1 VLDAGMKSAA
11 TRWALSFS
19 MIALA
24 GAACGKAGEST
35 NQSAGA
41 GTGATAGSAATG
53 EAKPAGATVDAGFK
67 IGLLLPEN
75 KTARYESFDKP
86 IIEAKTKE
94 LCPKCEVLYQNAQ
107 QDAAKQQAQADSL
120 LSQGVSVLILDAV
133 DAKAA
138 GSIVAKA
145 AEQKVPVVAYDR
157 FAAGPVA
164 YFVTFD
170 NFKVG
175 QTQGQALL
183 DVLSKGGDPKR
194 GPIVMINGSI
204 TDPNAA
210 DYKKGAHSVLDG
222 KVEIGAE
229 FDTPDW
235 SPDKA
240 QQQMEQAMTK
250 LGAKKII
257 GVYSANDGMASGAIA
272 ALKGGGVKPVP
283 PVTGQDSELAA
294 IQRIVAGDQYMTIFK
309 PYADEAATAAKMA
322 VAAATGQKYDGETV
336 EQTNSSGNKVPSV
349 LLPVLPVTKETVGET
364 IVKSGLYK
372 VEEICAEPFAAA
384 CKTIGL

>member
-1 VLDAGMKSAA
+1 
-11 TRWALSFS
+11 

-24 GAACGKAGEST
+24 GAACGKAGEGSNT
-35 NQSAGA
+35 GA
-41 GTGATAGSAATG
+41 ATGTGTGTGSAAG
-53 EAKPAGATVDAGFK
+53 EAKPAGATVEAGFK

-86 IIEAKTKE
+86 IIEARTKE

-120 LSQGVSVLILDAV
+120 LSQGVAVLILDSV

-194 GPIVMINGSI
+194 GPIVFINGSI

-210 DYKKGAHSVLDG
+210 DYKKGAHSILDG

-257 GVYSANDGMASGAIA
+257 GVYSANDGM
-272 ALKGGGVKPVP
+272 KPLP

-322 VAAATGQKYDGETV
+322 IAAATGQKYDGETV

-349 LLPVLPVTKETVGET
+349 LLPVLAVTKETIGET

-372 VEEICAEPFAAA
+372 QEEICAEPFAAA

>member
-1 VLDAGMKSAA
+1 MRVMQSAA
-11 TRWALSFS
+11 ARWALSLS

-24 GAACGKAGEST
+24 GAACGKAGEGSNT
-35 NQSAGA
+35 GA
-41 GTGATAGSAATG
+41 ATGTGAGSAAG
-53 EAKPAGATVDAGFK
+53 ETKPAGATVEAGFK

-86 IIEAKTKE
+86 IIEARTKE

-120 LSQGVSVLILDAV
+120 LSQGVAVLILDSV

-157 FAAGPVA
+157 FAAGPVS

-183 DVLSKGGDPKR
+183 DVLTKGGDPKR
-194 GPIVMINGSI
+194 GPIVFINGSI

-272 ALKGGGVKPVP
+272 ALKGGGVKPLP

-322 VAAATGQKYDGETV
+322 IAAATGQKYDGETV

-349 LLPVLPVTKETVGET
+349 LLPVLAVTKETIGET

-372 VEEICAEPFAAA
+372 QEEICAEPFAAA